1 MGFDAACALQFVIF
15 WEWNLVYP
23 TVEFPTPLIYSLL
36 IYHSLCA
43 GLRFFCSQYKERLV
57 IWFLHDF
64 QPPIIEMISSWGRA
78 LSLAIL
84 TLNVTRIVAINWG
97 SLGSDIENGVDG
109 VVSSVE
115 GAASQL
121 IGDLE
126 SDFQDFESAVESE
139 LSKALVDSNG
149 TLAQFT
155 MGYQTYVMTPIAP
168 TIEIL
173 LMLKT
178 EHHR

>member
-1 MGFDAACALQFVIF
+1 
-15 WEWNLVYP
+15 
-23 TVEFPTPLIYSLL
+23 
-36 IYHSLCA
+36 
-43 GLRFFCSQYKERLV
+43 
-57 IWFLHDF
+57 
-64 QPPIIEMISSWGRA
+64 MISSWGQA
-78 LSLAIL
+78 LRLAIL

-109 VVSSVE
+109 VVSSIE
-115 GAASQL
+115 SEASQL

-126 SDFQDFESAVESE
+126 NDFKTFESAVETE
-139 LSKALVDSNG
+139 LSKALVNSNG

-155 MGYQTYVMTPIAP
+155 MGYQTYVMTLITPALQ
-168 TIEIL
+168 IL